1 MTRLAYN
8 NIFDALTDDKD
19 EAARLQRWAAAHIN
33 LRDIP
38 EGAMRVAPGSDAVV
52 WKTNPEHSGEL

>member
-1 MTRLAYN
+1 MKLAYD

-19 EAARLQRWAAAHIN
+19 EAARLQRWANAHIN
-33 LRDIP
+33 LREIP

-52 WKTNPEHSGEL
+52 WLVNPRDCGEL